1 MELTARINIKKVIEK
16 NPELAKELER
26 DSKTL
31 DTAIPKFAEL
41 AKVSEIFIKQNLG
54 VIRNWLP
61 S

>member
-1 MELTARINIKKVIEK
+1 MELHSRISIKKVIEK
-16 NPELAKELER
+16 NPDLASQLQR

-31 DTAIPKFAEL
+31 ADAIIEFAAL

-61 S
+61 N